1 LEESKVQTEFKLQ
14 EAEAKVRELM
24 NALNEKKRET
34 KDCREKVEKAKM
46 EIKIIQSKY
55 EEELSSKESQ
65 LEEMKAQF
73 G

>member
-1 LEESKVQTEFKLQ
+1 MQTEFKLQ

-46 EIKIIQSKY
+46 EIKII
-55 EEELSSKESQ
+55 
-65 LEEMKAQF
+65 
-73 G
+73 